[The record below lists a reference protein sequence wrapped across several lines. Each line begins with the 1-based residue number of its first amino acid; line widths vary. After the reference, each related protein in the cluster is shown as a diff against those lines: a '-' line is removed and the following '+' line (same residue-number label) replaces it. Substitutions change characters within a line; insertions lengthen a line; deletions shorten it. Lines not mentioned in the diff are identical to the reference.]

1 MRSPTQNAYLRMT
14 VLGFVT
20 VSGMVAGCISPGA
33 RARRVKDNEA
43 LRLRVER
50 LERTIA
56 QRDSTIAMM
65 QQQIGE
71 LKGYGPNRPADLF
84 APVRIEI
91 VSRSGGQD
99 YDGRPGDD
107 GVTVYVRPRDAD
119 GDIVKSPGRISV
131 QLLDN
136 TKLDTPKLV
145 GVYRYEDPE
154 RLRKTWYGKLGTQH
168 YTLKC
173 PFPPGFV
180 SPPRLDVKV
189 EFVDYLTGAMLTA
202 LGEMSVQT
210 SPQSQ

>member
-1 MRSPTQNAYLRMT
+1 MFCRFAIVCLVVGLSLT
-14 VLGFVT
+14 
-20 VSGMVAGCISPGA
+20 AGCTSAGA
-33 RARRVKDNEA
+33 RARMVKDNEA
-43 LRLRVER
+43 LGRRVAR
-50 LERTIA
+50 LERTVA

-65 QQQIGE
+65 QRQIGE
-71 LKGYGPNRPADLF
+71 LKGFGPNRPADLF

-136 TKLDTPKLV
+136 TKLDAPRVV
-145 GVYRYEDPE
+145 GVYRFEDPE

-189 EFVDYLTGAMLTA
+189 EFVDYLTGALLTA
-202 LGEMSVQT
+202 SAEMPVQT
-210 SPQSQ
+210 GRPSQ

>member
-1 MRSPTQNAYLRMT
+1 MT
-14 VLGFVT
+14 KGFETMFCRFAIVCLVAGLSLT
-20 VSGMVAGCISPGA
+20 AGCISAGA
-33 RARRVKDNEA
+33 RARMVKDNEA
-43 LRLRVER
+43 LGRRVAR
-50 LERTIA
+50 LERTVA

-65 QQQIGE
+65 RQQIGK

-99 YDGRPGDD
+99 YDGHPGDD
-107 GVTVYVRPRDAD
+107 GVTVYLRPRDAD
-119 GDIVKSPGRISV
+119 GDIVKSPGRISI

-136 TKLDTPKLV
+136 TKLDAPKVV
-145 GVYRYEDPE
+145 GVYRFEDPE

-189 EFVDYLTGAMLTA
+189 EFVDYLTGALLTA
-202 LGEMSVQT
+202 SAEMSVQT
-210 SPQSQ
+210 GRKSQ

>member
-1 MRSPTQNAYLRMT
+1 MRALTQSAFFRTT
-14 VLGFVT
+14 VIGLAAVST
-20 VSGMVAGCISPGA
+20 VVSGCTTPGA

-50 LERTIA
+50 LERAIA

-91 VSRSGGQD
+91 VSRSGGQN

-119 GDIVKSPGRISV
+119 GDIVKSPGRVSV

-136 TKLDTPKLV
+136 SDLDVPKVV
-145 GVYRYEDPE
+145 GVYRFEDPGL
-154 RLRKTWYGKLGTQH
+154 LRKTWYGKLGTQH

-180 SPPRLDVKV
+180 SPARLDVKV
-189 EFVDYLTGAMLTA
+189 EFVDFLTVATLTA
-202 LGEMSVQT
+202 SVEMPFQT
-210 SPQSQ
+210 SGQSQ

>member
-1 MRSPTQNAYLRMT
+1 MRALTQSEFYRTT
-14 VLGFVT
+14 VIGLAAL
-20 VSGMVAGCISPGA
+20 SCLVAGCTSPGA

-43 LRLRVER
+43 LRLSVEQ
-50 LERTIA
+50 LDRTVA

-65 QQQIGE
+65 KQQIAE

-136 TKLDTPKLV
+136 SKLDAPRVV
-145 GVYRYEDPE
+145 GVYRFEDPE
-154 RLRKTWYGKLGTQH
+154 RLRKSWYGKLGTQH

-180 SPPRLDVKV
+180 SPPQLDVKV
-189 EFVDYLTGAMLTA
+189 EFVDYLTGARLTA
-202 LGEMSVQT
+202 SAEMTVQ
-210 SPQSQ
+210 SFPGSR